1 MTHTTYHLLL
11 TTYLLQV
18 VLQLYRLS
26 SPLPTA
32 RHLLIR
38 LMGHLVRRRYS
49 QKQPC
54 RNPAE
59 LVPLSQ
65 PLAAQL
71 EHPNKKRTWAGGR
84 VQLGGQR
91 LACSVSQQEALRER
105 LRQARASRETW
116 TPKQWE
122 RVVKEIGAEEWG
134 AMGCKPLAAQPEHP
148 NKKRT
153 WAGVRVQ
160 LCGQRIGCSVS
171 QREALRERL
180 RQERAGRE
188 TWTSK
193 QWERVVQQIGREDWG
208 VVAHGGVRTKKALKL
223 KHSAVG
229 EHAIVASALDGKP
242 MAKVPSDV
250 VERSHSAV
258 GEKGREVGQMAG
270 SAVGEEQAREEDM
283 SSAIA
288 ECGSPGDSKLPPTLP
303 PLHIAKQ
310 RIAGYRVI
318 EIINSGSFGDV
329 YKAVK
334 NSSGELFAIKVMQKC
349 RKTAKMTTEQQRELS
364 IMKGL
369 SKKHD
374 HIMNLLGWRE
384 TVFNLQLFM
393 PLYAQTL
400 RQFIKGGAVPLQAGK
415 TIMFQLCSAVAYL
428 HGCRIMHRDIK
439 PANILMEHQP
449 LAVVLSDFGA
459 SREILPVGLDQ
470 EPKTPVTPGMV
481 TLWYRAPEIL
491 MGQTY
496 AFPSDVWSTGITLVE
511 VEQGHP
517 PFRQNSEISM
527 IADICIAVGGSHSKK
542 ARVDVRKQLLRWGQR
557 YGTSFQDLVETM
569 LVLSPEHRT
578 SAQAASRH
586 AFLGC
591 QPLAMLASS
600 VSVTAPL
607 SL

>member
-1 MTHTTYHLLL
+1 M
-11 TTYLLQV
+11 
-18 VLQLYRLS
+18 
-26 SPLPTA
+26 
-32 RHLLIR
+32 
-38 LMGHLVRRRYS
+38 
-49 QKQPC
+49 
-54 RNPAE
+54 
-59 LVPLSQ
+59 
-65 PLAAQL
+65 
-71 EHPNKKRTWAGGR
+71 
-84 VQLGGQR
+84 QLGGQR

-303 PLHIAKQ
+303 PPADRK
-310 RIAGYRVI
+310 AADSRVPC
-318 EIINSGSFGDV
+318 
-329 YKAVK
+329 Y
-334 NSSGELFAIKVMQKC
+334 
-349 RKTAKMTTEQQRELS
+349 
-364 IMKGL
+364 
-369 SKKHD
+369 
-374 HIMNLLGWRE
+374 
-384 TVFNLQLFM
+384 
-393 PLYAQTL
+393 
-400 RQFIKGGAVPLQAGK
+400 
-415 TIMFQLCSAVAYL
+415 
-428 HGCRIMHRDIK
+428 
-439 PANILMEHQP
+439 
-449 LAVVLSDFGA
+449 
-459 SREILPVGLDQ
+459 
-470 EPKTPVTPGMV
+470 
-481 TLWYRAPEIL
+481 
-491 MGQTY
+491 
-496 AFPSDVWSTGITLVE
+496 
-511 VEQGHP
+511 
-517 PFRQNSEISM
+517 
-527 IADICIAVGGSHSKK
+527 
-542 ARVDVRKQLLRWGQR
+542 
-557 YGTSFQDLVETM
+557 
-569 LVLSPEHRT
+569 
-578 SAQAASRH
+578 
-586 AFLGC
+586 
-591 QPLAMLASS
+591 
-600 VSVTAPL
+600 
-607 SL
+607 